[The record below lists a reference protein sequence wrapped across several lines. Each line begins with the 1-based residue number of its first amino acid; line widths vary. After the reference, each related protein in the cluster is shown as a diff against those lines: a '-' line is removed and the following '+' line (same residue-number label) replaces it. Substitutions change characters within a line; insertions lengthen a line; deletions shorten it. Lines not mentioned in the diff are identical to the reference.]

1 MIGYTY
7 IQQLFQYI
15 LDNSTVIDGRFYVC
29 PKWGAELSNPNIEEA
44 LSIGQQRSQKY
55 PAALLMPPAKS
66 GNFDESG
73 LGNSNS
79 VNNYDLYRIKIIFG
93 TTPKVT
99 GQNQPQTPNALG
111 TPQHTVMQTWHDMD
125 RVAQNFCAVLATLA
139 KQSGGNILFWDLG
152 DPTSEITPITNMGN
166 DGVYGVLLS
175 FRLAIYSGCTIE
187 DYPDD
192 WQDTMTLP
200 EMTDTHPLHPM

>member
-1 MIGYTY
+1 MIGYAY

-29 PKWGAELSNPNIEEA
+29 PKWGAELSNPNIEEQ

-55 PAALLMPPAKS
+55 PAALLMPPALS
-66 GNFDESG
+66 GNFEDG
-73 LGNSNS
+73 ALGNSNS
-79 VNNYDLYRIKIIFG
+79 VDNYDMYNIKIIFG

-111 TPQHTVMQTWHDMD
+111 TPQHTVVQTWHDML
-125 RVAQNFCAVLATLA
+125 RVAKNFSVVLNNLC
-139 KQSGGNILFWDLG
+139 KQTGGMILFWDRG
-152 DPTSEITPITNMGN
+152 NPTSSITPITDLGN
-166 DGVYGVLLS
+166 DKVCGVI
-175 FRLAIYSGCTIE
+175 LAFNLALYSGCTIE

-192 WQDTMTLP
+192 WATTLTP
-200 EMTDTHPLHPM
+200 PALTDNHPLHPM